1 MAKIAVIG
9 AGYVGLTTGACL
21 ASLGHDVVV
30 ADNDNDR
37 VHSLKIGEIPFFEP
51 GLKELVSEVVDSQKL
66 SFVFE
71 AASASKN
78 AEFHF
83 LCLPTPSNEDGSCD
97 LSFLEKG
104 INEISSV
111 VKPNSIVVNKSTV
124 PLGTAKK
131 IQKALRR
138 KDTHVVSNPEFL
150 SEGNAIRDFLEPSR
164 IVIGA
169 NSKEHSERVAELY
182 SKVDAPILI
191 SSWESAELIKHTANA
206 FLAMKLTFI
215 NEIATLCEMTGAN
228 IKDVTNG
235 IGYDPRIGIHYMQAG
250 PGWGGSCFPKDSA
263 SLTQVARSF
272 GFDFTLL
279 EHTIE
284 LNQKHLD
291 RTANKVKKMIPKD
304 IEDKR
309 VSAWGLTFK
318 AGTDDLRY
326 SPAVEVLK
334 RLETEQFLIT
344 AFDPTVKGKLPE
356 LPLTEIANDPYAC
369 AEGSDLLAILT
380 EWDDFKQLDMETVA
394 LSMRNPNLLD
404 TRNVFEK
411 HEMERIGFTYIGMGT

>member
-37 VHSLKIGEIPFFEP
+37 VNSLKIGEIPFFEP

-66 SFVFE
+66 SFVSG
-71 AASASKN
+71 AANASKD

-83 LCLPTPSNEDGSCD
+83 LCLPTPANKDGSSD
-97 LSFLEKG
+97 LSFFEKG

-111 VKPNSIVVNKSTV
+111 LKPNSIVVIKSTV
-124 PLGTAKK
+124 PLGTAKE
-131 IQKALRR
+131 IQKALGR

-164 IVIGA
+164 IVFGA
-169 NSKEHSERVAELY
+169 NSLEHSERVAELY
-182 SKVDAPILI
+182 SEIDAPILMN
-191 SSWESAELIKHTANA
+191 SWESAELIKHTANA
-206 FLAMKLTFI
+206 FLAMKLTFV
-215 NEIATLCEMTGAN
+215 NEIATLCEITGAD
-228 IKDVTNG
+228 IRDVTSG
-235 IGYDPRIGIHYMQAG
+235 IGYDPRIGSDYMQAG

-263 SLTQVARSF
+263 SLAQVARSF

-279 EHTIE
+279 EHTID
-284 LNQKHLD
+284 LNRKHLD
-291 RTANKVKKMIPKD
+291 RTAHKVSQLIPNNTSTRK
-304 IEDKR
+304 
-309 VSAWGLTFK
+309 VAAWGLTFK

-334 RLETEQFLIT
+334 RLETEQYVIT
-344 AFDPTVKGKLPE
+344 AFDPTVEESLPQ
-356 LPLTEIANDPYAC
+356 LPSTKIMDDPYECVSGTDA
-369 AEGSDLLAILT
+369 LVILT
-380 EWDDFKQLDMETVA
+380 EWDDFKLLDMEAVA
-394 LSMRNPNLLD
+394 DSMRNANLID
-404 TRNVFEK
+404 TRNMFNRY
-411 HEMERIGFTYIGMGT
+411 EMEEIGFTYIGMGT

>member
-1 MAKIAVIG
+1 M
-9 AGYVGLTTGACL
+9 
-21 ASLGHDVVV
+21 
-30 ADNDNDR
+30 
-37 VHSLKIGEIPFFEP
+37 
-51 GLKELVSEVVDSQKL
+51 
-66 SFVFE
+66 
-71 AASASKN
+71 
-78 AEFHF
+78 
-83 LCLPTPSNEDGSCD
+83 
-97 LSFLEKG
+97 EKG

-215 NEIATLCEMTGAN
+215 NEIATLCEITGAN

-334 RLETEQFLIT
+334 RLETEHFLIT

>member
-1 MAKIAVIG
+1 
-9 AGYVGLTTGACL
+9 
-21 ASLGHDVVV
+21 
-30 ADNDNDR
+30 
-37 VHSLKIGEIPFFEP
+37 
-51 GLKELVSEVVDSQKL
+51 
-66 SFVFE
+66 
-71 AASASKN
+71 
-78 AEFHF
+78 
-83 LCLPTPSNEDGSCD
+83 
-97 LSFLEKG
+97 
-104 INEISSV
+104 
-111 VKPNSIVVNKSTV
+111 
-124 PLGTAKK
+124 
-131 IQKALRR
+131 
-138 KDTHVVSNPEFL
+138 
-150 SEGNAIRDFLEPSR
+150 
-164 IVIGA
+164 
-169 NSKEHSERVAELY
+169 
-182 SKVDAPILI
+182 
-191 SSWESAELIKHTANA
+191 
-206 FLAMKLTFI
+206 
-215 NEIATLCEMTGAN
+215 
-228 IKDVTNG
+228 
-235 IGYDPRIGIHYMQAG
+235 MQAG

>member
-37 VHSLKIGEIPFFEP
+37 VNSLKIGEIPFFEP
-51 GLKELVSEVVDSQKL
+51 GLKELVGKVVDSQRL
-66 SFVFE
+66 SFVFG
-71 AASASKN
+71 AANASKE

-83 LCLPTPSNEDGSCD
+83 LCLPTPSNKDGSSD
-97 LSFLEKG
+97 LSFLEEG
-104 INEISSV
+104 VNEISSV
-111 VKPNSIVVNKSTV
+111 LNPNSIVVNKSTV

-131 IQKALRR
+131 IQNSLGRNGA
-138 KDTHVVSNPEFL
+138 HVVSNPEFL
-150 SEGNAIRDFLEPSR
+150 SEGNALRDFFEPSR
-164 IVIGA
+164 IIIGA

-215 NEIATLCEMTGAN
+215 NEIATLCEITGAN
-228 IKDVTNG
+228 IQDVTNG
-235 IGYDPRIGIHYMQAG
+235 IGYDPRIGAHYMQPG

-263 SLTQVARSF
+263 SLTEVARSF
-272 GFDFTLL
+272 GFNFTLL

-291 RTANKVKKMIPKD
+291 RTAHKVKQLIPKE
-304 IEDKR
+304 IEEKR
-309 VSAWGLTFK
+309 VAAWGLTFK

-334 RLETEQFLIT
+334 RLETEQFVIT
-344 AFDPTVKGKLPE
+344 AFDPTVRGKLPE

-369 AEGSDLLAILT
+369 AEGSDVLAILT
-380 EWDDFKQLDMETVA
+380 EWDDFKQLDMEAVA

-404 TRNVFEK
+404 TRNVFQK

>member
-1 MAKIAVIG
+1 MKNYIDIVKHIIDNYNFTTYRREFKGSDYHSDSRVYAGPTTYFWKLFTYDFYKIQG
-9 AGYVGLTTGACL
+9 TNETF
-21 ASLGHDVVV
+21 HDKEMVNFLKNYEPCIEIRVED
-30 ADNDNDR
+30 AIKNEKKTILQMDLHPCPDSDR
-37 VHSLKIGEIPFFEP
+37 PFEDIRKYFF
-51 GLKELVSEVVDSQKL
+51 DKL
-66 SFVFE
+66 F
-71 AASASKN
+71 K
-78 AEFHF
+78 
-83 LCLPTPSNEDGSCD
+83 D
-97 LSFLEKG
+97 
-104 INEISSV
+104 
-111 VKPNSIVVNKSTV
+111 
-124 PLGTAKK
+124 KK
-131 IQKALRR
+131 ILNEMQNGDLIL
-138 KDTHVVSNPEFL
+138 FL
-150 SEGNAIRDFLEPSR
+150 YQG
-164 IVIGA
+164 
-169 NSKEHSERVAELY
+169 
-182 SKVDAPILI
+182 
-191 SSWESAELIKHTANA
+191 WESAELIKHTANA